1 MWANVWKTLGGVVPS
16 ITDTRIYSLVHTQ
29 YFVND
34 IVGTFIAIL
43 GPQAFGYNEPHLKR
57 EFTKTNLSNS
67 VFCQILPKKLFEY
80 CVSC

>member
-43 GPQAFGYNEPHLKR
+43 GPQAFG
-57 EFTKTNLSNS
+57 
-67 VFCQILPKKLFEY
+67 
-80 CVSC
+80 